1 MFKDYQKE
9 LINSLN
15 LTFML
20 FGVYSKLQWYDKT
33 NYDIV
38 NIISSGTSLIL
49 IALEIFYIYWT
60 NKTFGNPKLEEES
73 Y

>member
-1 MFKDYQKE
+1 MYKYYHVE

-20 FGVYSKLQWYDKT
+20 FGVFSKLQWYDKA
-33 NYDIV
+33 NYDKV
-38 NIISSGTSLIL
+38 NIISTGASLIF

-60 NKTFGNPKLEEES
+60 
-73 Y
+73 